1 MNIQFTVGIL
11 ITILGAMVGS
21 FLSVVIARTH
31 KHQKDIWFGRS
42 ICPHC
47 KKQLKWYYLFPIF
60 SYLFLRGKCGLCG
73 KRISAHYLGL
83 EVLTAGFFLLA
94 FIKAPFIDSNFA
106 INIINYALLE
116 SFIFYI
122 VLFTFLSLIF
132 FYDLLYKEIPD
143 RFSIPAIVIAV
154 IMAFLTGTP
163 ALLSIGIAL
172 LIIVLFF
179 GGQIV
184 ISRGAWLGGGDLR
197 LGILMAVILGWK
209 VMILALILSYII
221 GAVLSLIL
229 IASKKANRKTMIPFG
244 PFLIMGLVVS
254 MFWGELI
261 ITKYFELIY

>member
-1 MNIQFTVGIL
+1 MNIQIAVAIL
-11 ITILGAMVGS
+11 ITILGAIVGS
-21 FLSVVIARTH
+21 FLSVVISRTH
-31 KHQKDIWFGRS
+31 NQEKGIWFGRS

-60 SYLFLRGKCGLCG
+60 SYLFLRGKCGFCG

-83 EVLTAGFFLLA
+83 EILTAGFFLMA
-94 FIKAPFIDSNFA
+94 FIKAPFIDPNFA
-106 INIINYALLE
+106 INYTSLE
-116 SFIFYI
+116 LSLFYT
-122 VLFTFLSLIF
+122 VLFTFLSVIF

-143 RFSIPAIVIAV
+143 RFSIPAIIIAIIMAV
-154 IMAFLTGTP
+154 ITGTP
-163 ALLSIGIAL
+163 TILSIGIAL

-197 LGILMAVILGWK
+197 LGVLMAVILGWK

-229 IASKKANRKTMIPFG
+229 IATKKANRKTAIPFG
-244 PFLIMGLVVS
+244 PFLIIGLVIA

-261 ITKYFELIY
+261 ITKYFQLMY